1 MTQVTWPLKLLPWQS
16 NKTAPLWHVRL
27 LFWSIWFSV
36 IWLGWWAA
44 LAIAIILPY
53 LLRYTLGLG
62 AVSLRKYFDWLTALK
77 RPVAFVGWAVAV
89 YVSYNPGTLLY
100 FLPSSPMRVSFLT
113 DLHPS
118 AIHIRSSDPNNEYPS
133 SANTLTLIGRLC
145 TGILLSSV
153 ILLGEKYAIQF
164 IAYKF
169 HQRSYAD
176 RISHQKRQ
184 MECLVRIRSSTFTV
198 IFPVGMC

>member
-1 MTQVTWPLKLLPWQS
+1 VTWSLKLLLWQS
-16 NKTAPLWHVRL
+16 NKTAAIWHVRL

-36 IWLGWWAA
+36 IWVGWWAA
-44 LAIAIILPY
+44 LAVAIILPH
-53 LLRYTLGLG
+53 LLRYTLGFG

-77 RPVAFVGWAVAV
+77 RPVAFVGWAIAV

-100 FLPSSPMRVSFLT
+100 FLPSLPATVPFLT
-113 DLHPS
+113 DLHPLV
-118 AIHIRSSDPNNEYPS
+118 IHIRFSDPQNHYPS
-133 SANTLTLIGRLC
+133 SANTLALIGRFC
-145 TGILLSSV
+145 TGILLSSL

-184 MECLVRIRSSTFTV
+184 VECLVRIWSSPFTI
-198 IFPVGMC
+198 IFPVRIY

>member
-1 MTQVTWPLKLLPWQS
+1 M
-16 NKTAPLWHVRL
+16 
-27 LFWSIWFSV
+27 
-36 IWLGWWAA
+36 
-44 LAIAIILPY
+44 ILPY

-77 RPVAFVGWAVAV
+77 RPVAFVGWAIAV
-89 YVSYNPGTLLY
+89 YASYNPGTLLY
-100 FLPSSPMRVSFLT
+100 FLPSSSTTVSFLT
-113 DLHPS
+113 DLHPLV
-118 AIHIRSSDPNNEYPS
+118 IHIRFSDPQKQYSS

-145 TGILLSSV
+145 TGTLLSSL

-169 HQRSYAD
+169 HQRSYSD

-184 MECLVRIRSSTFTV
+184 VECLVRIRSSPFTV
-198 IFPVGMC
+198 IFYVRMN